1 MFICMEYVTQ
11 KMFTTFLSFCLF
23 VLFFS
28 PELSQRQLV
37 ESDGLGLIVHTMTG
51 QQDEEFTKAATYLLH
66 TCVRVGK
73 KWNSS
78 LL

>member
-11 KMFTTFLSFCLF
+11 KMFTTFLSFCCFF
-23 VLFFS
+23 VFS

-73 KWNSS
+73 KQNSS